1 MKLRALDATNLCV
14 VEKLINDLLFEAEI
28 GHLTPD
34 HAYINMRDNLRQH
47 QRSYVPAQQ
56 YQQQVHYQSS
66 PIFNESY
73 APSFVYSGSPSPPC
87 FPLQSG
93 QHSQHRSQLL
103 PPSHLNNSQQ
113 ADKSS
118 PISNKSY
125 APSFVSSG
133 SPSPPCFPLQ
143 SGQHSQHRSQLLP
156 PSHINNSQQADTYS
170 IEMQTPTIQIYHDE
184 TAALPSNPGS
194 TATFINNFNPDLV

>member
-34 HAYINMRDNLRQH
+34 HAYINMRDILRQH

-56 YQQQVHYQSS
+56 YQKQVHYQ
-66 PIFNESY
+66 
-73 APSFVYSGSPSPPC
+73 
-87 FPLQSG
+87 
-93 QHSQHRSQLL
+93 
-103 PPSHLNNSQQ
+103 
-113 ADKSS
+113 SS

-143 SGQHSQHRSQLLP
+143 SGQHSQHISQLLP
-156 PSHINNSQQADTYS
+156 PSHLNNSQQADTYS
-170 IEMQTPTIQIYHDE
+170 IEMQTPTIQVYHDE
-184 TAALPSNPGS
+184 TVAVPSIPGS
-194 TATFINNFNPDLV
+194 TAAFINNFSPDMV